1 MSIRVLHVVTYMGRG
16 GLETMIMNY
25 YRHIDRSKVQF
36 DFLVHRDFE
45 ADYDKEILSLGGK
58 IYRLPPLNPF
68 SRTYI
73 SRLDDFFEKHREYK
87 IVHSHLDC
95 MASIPLK
102 SAKKYGVPVCIAHAH
117 NNNQIK
123 DKKYILKLLYKK
135 SISTYAD
142 FLFACG
148 QEAGK
153 WMFSG
158 ADFFVLNNAIDAKL
172 YIYDE
177 SKRRKVRSDLGIED
191 NILLIGHVG
200 RFSLQKNHMFI
211 IKVFNAIEKKS
222 PSARLLL
229 VGDGELISS
238 VKEEVNRL
246 HLQNKVIFAGLRSDV
261 ADLLQAMDVFLFPS
275 LNEGLPLAIMEAQA
289 AGVPCIISERVPSE
303 CKKTDLVYQCN
314 LSDDID
320 KWSDTVISVSKQ
332 PRKNVLNEIIASG
345 FDIESNAEKLQRFYL
360 NCYKYQQQKEKIQW
374 QQ

>member
-58 IYRLPPLNPF
+58 IYKLPSLNPF
-68 SRTYI
+68 SRTYR
-73 SRLDDFFEKHREYK
+73 SQLDDFFDKHREYK

-95 MASIPLK
+95 MAGIPLK

-123 DKKYILKLLYKK
+123 DKKYILKLLYK
-135 SISTYAD
+135 SRISNYAD

-172 YIYDE
+172 YVYDE
-177 SKRRKVRSDLGIED
+177 SKRRKVRKELGIED

-211 IKVFNAIEKKS
+211 VKIFNAIEKKN
-222 PSARLLL
+222 PAVRLLL
-229 VGDGELISS
+229 VGDGELQDSI
-238 VKEEVNRL
+238 KQEVSRQ

-275 LNEGLPLAIMEAQA
+275 LNEGLPLSIIEAQTA
-289 AGVPCIISERVPSE
+289 SLPCVISERVPSE
-303 CKKTDLVYQCN
+303 CKKTDLVYRCN
-314 LSDDID
+314 LSDDIG
-320 KWSDTVISVSKQ
+320 KWRDTVLSVSKQ

-360 NCYKYQQQKEKIQW
+360 DCYKYQQQKEKIQW